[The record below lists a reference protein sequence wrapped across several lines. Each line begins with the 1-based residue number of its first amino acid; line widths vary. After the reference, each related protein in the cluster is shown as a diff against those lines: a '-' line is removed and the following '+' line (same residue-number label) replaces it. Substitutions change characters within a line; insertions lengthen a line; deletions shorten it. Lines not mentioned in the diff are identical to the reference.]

1 MTFKL
6 TLATTTAVG
15 LLIGTALAGNENEAY
30 IDQIGSGNSASIV
43 QGQSNGSAVGNRAGY
58 TTQRIRQDGTN
69 NELIINQTHNSSVN
83 SPPRNQINRAGAP
96 GDQAGLGIDQI
107 GNANYLRID
116 QTGANQAVFEV
127 QQNGGTSATTSSNNA
142 TITQNGGWSARVS
155 NLRQTF
161 TGGAADGSNDVTIN
175 QTGQSSRV
183 GNTSSGPRNDGSG
196 AHQTGFGNQ
205 LTINQTGNSQLVY
218 TATQTNSASSGG
230 TNVASVTQGGGN
242 GNQIRELNQVNTG
255 AADNTATLT
264 FSGNGNGA
272 VSGVLTGPALGVGVL
287 QSRIRQTG
295 EGNDLSY
302 VATGD
307 DNLFGFVQDGLGN
320 WIVGT
325 VDGSVNQVAVS
336 QEGDVNSAEL
346 EILGDS
352 NQFGIAQIGE
362 GNEALVSANGNANEL
377 ALSQIGIAN
386 LGEIRIGYRI
396 PGSGDNVVV
405 LNQDSLASFGNVGE
419 IYVDGNANTV
429 SLDQLGVI
437 GSNYGTVEI
446 LGDENGVAVDQEG
459 SNEGQVFVT
468 GNLNVVSLDQNSLA
482 PFGNEAG
489 ILVDGNG
496 NTVSVDQLG
505 ATGSNEAAVDIQ
517 GDANDVAVDQNGSNQ
532 GDVFVIGAGNAA
544 TLDQEGAINSALIEM
559 YGDGNDFDVDQNGT
573 FNDAVAQAN
582 GNANE
587 VTLSQTGDVNTG
599 FIMIG
604 SSTPGS
610 SDDNVVV
617 LSQDSSASFGNVG
630 EIYVGGN
637 ANTISVDQLG
647 VIGGD
652 YGNNVLV
659 DISGDE
665 NDVTVDQVGRNE
677 GAVSVTGNLNA
688 VTALQLGSV
697 GVNSLAATIDGS
709 SNVLNVSQTNS
720 GAFGAALNSITVD
733 IHGNSNNSAAAFSTG
748 WSSAAVAGGLLA
760 PGDLVQLGTGNS
772 IALQVGSAL
781 SPNSNDNQFAFA
793 QHGDGNMID
802 GSIMGI
808 GNEVAIVQ
816 AGNSNYASFSQ
827 IGNSNSIGVS
837 Q

>member
-15 LLIGTALAGNENEAY
+15 LLIGTALAGSENEAY

-116 QTGANQAVFEV
+116 QSGANQAVFEV

-142 TITQNGGWSARVS
+142 TITQDGGWSARVS

-161 TGGAADGSNDVTIN
+161 TGGAADGSNDVIIN

-230 TNVASVTQGGGN
+230 TNIASVTQGGGD
-242 GNQIRELNQVNTG
+242 GNQIRELSQVNTG
-255 AADNTATLT
+255 LQDNTATLT

-272 VSGVLTGPALGVGVL
+272 ISGPLTGPALGVGVA

-307 DNLFGFVQDGLGN
+307 GNLFGFVQYGVSN

-325 VDGSVNQVAVS
+325 VDGSGNQIAVS
-336 QEGDVNSAEL
+336 QDGDVNSAEL
-346 EILGDS
+346 DILGDG
-352 NQFGIAQIGE
+352 NQFGISQIGE
-362 GNEALVSANGNANEL
+362 GNEALAFANGNANEL

-386 LGEIRIGYRI
+386 LGEIWVGHRI
-396 PGSGDNVVV
+396 PGSSDNVVV

-419 IYVDGNANTV
+419 IYVDGNANTA

-437 GSNYGTVEI
+437 GSNYGTVDI
-446 LGDENGVAVDQEG
+446 LGNENDVAVDQNG
-459 SNEGQVFVT
+459 SNEGEVSVT
-468 GNLNVVSLDQNSLA
+468 GNLNVVSLDQDSLA
-482 PFGNEAG
+482 SSGNEAG
-489 ILVDGNG
+489 IIIDGNG
-496 NTVSVDQLG
+496 NTVSLAQLG
-505 ATGSNEAAVDIQ
+505 SNTAAVDIQ

-532 GDVFVIGAGNAA
+532 GDVFIIGAGNAA
-544 TLDQEGAINSALIEM
+544 TLDQEGDFNSALIEM

-582 GNANE
+582 GNANQ

-599 FIMIG
+599 SIMIG
-604 SSTPGS
+604 SSTPG

-617 LSQDSSASFGNVG
+617 LSQDSLVSFGNVG
-630 EIYVGGN
+630 EVYVDGN
-637 ANTISVDQLG
+637 ANTISVDQ
-647 VIGGD
+647 
-652 YGNNVLV
+652 
-659 DISGDE
+659 
-665 NDVTVDQVGRNE
+665 VGTNE
-677 GAVSVTGNLNA
+677 AAVSVNGNLNA

-697 GVNSLAATIDGS
+697 GLNSLTATIDGS

-720 GAFGAALNSITVD
+720 AVFGAALNSITVG

-748 WSSAAVAGGLLA
+748 WSSATVAGGLLA

-793 QHGDGNMID
+793 QLGDGNTID
-802 GSIMGI
+802 GSIMGT
-808 GNEVAIVQ
+808 GNEVAVVQ
-816 AGNSNYASFSQ
+816 AGNGNAASFSQ
-827 IGNSNSIGVS
+827 IGNSNSIGIS